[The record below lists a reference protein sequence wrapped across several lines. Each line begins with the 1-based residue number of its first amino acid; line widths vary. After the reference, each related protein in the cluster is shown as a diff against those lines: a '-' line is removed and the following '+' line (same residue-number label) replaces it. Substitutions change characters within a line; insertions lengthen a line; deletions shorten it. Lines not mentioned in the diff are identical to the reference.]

1 VSKGVQI
8 AIAAASVAIALMW
21 IMSSSEGTFQSFE
34 TVREL
39 NEQLAL
45 QPESGD
51 RRDLRVA
58 GFVRECSIRKDL
70 PGGKVWFTVRDPIP
84 ADAQEPA
91 LLPVLYPN
99 IDLPDL
105 FKDGAQ
111 VMVEGGFEGEQF
123 VARRVMAKCPSKYE
137 NAVGADA
144 QVPPP
149 TNCDERIAA
158 SLQAAE

>member
-1 VSKGVQI
+1 MSKGVQI
-8 AIAAASVAIALMW
+8 AIAAASVAVALMW

-34 TVREL
+34 SVREL
-39 NEQLAL
+39 RDQIAS
-45 QPESGD
+45 QPQRGD
-51 RRDLRVA
+51 RRDLRVG

-70 PGGKVWFTVRDPIP
+70 PGGKVWFTVRDPIK

-91 LLPVLYPN
+91 TLSVLYPN

-111 VMVEGGFEGEQF
+111 VMVEGAFDGDQF

-137 NAVGADA
+137 NQVGLDA
-144 QVPPP
+144 TPPP
-149 TNCDERIAA
+149 TKCDERIAA